1 MRRGWLKTLWSYYGA
16 AEASAAAGAAVIRQL
31 FYLRDHH
38 SSLCYNLTGICCL
51 LFHIEN
57 YNRLH
62 LGVYTALCAR
72 KHVKMHVSNCNQN
85 LFPVLQLCLAHFFAG
100 HAFWCFS

>member
-1 MRRGWLKTLWSYYGA
+1 MWFDHMIVVDSWVFVRRGWLKTVWSYYGA

-51 LFHIEN
+51 LFH
-57 YNRLH
+57 
-62 LGVYTALCAR
+62 R
-72 KHVKMHVSNCNQN
+72 K
-85 LFPVLQLCLAHFFAG
+85 L
-100 HAFWCFS
+100 